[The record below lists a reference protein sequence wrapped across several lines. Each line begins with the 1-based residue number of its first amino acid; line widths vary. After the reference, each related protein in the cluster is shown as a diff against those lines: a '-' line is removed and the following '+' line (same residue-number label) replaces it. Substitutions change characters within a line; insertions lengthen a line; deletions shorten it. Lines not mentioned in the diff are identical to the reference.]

1 MNATLLFAAIPLLL
15 VAALR
20 LAVHRSL
27 APARVGNRLLPAQP
41 GWQRLRVSTQRGRS
55 LSVWLQADARPAPLL
70 LAVHGWGGNA
80 DSLLP
85 LAAPLRRAGY
95 AVALFDTRCHGDSDE
110 DDFASLPR
118 FAEDL
123 EAVLAALAGQP
134 GIDPRRIAVFGH
146 SVGAGAALL
155 AASRRPD
162 IAAVVSLAA
171 FAHPAEM
178 MRRWLTGKGLRSPW
192 LQAALL
198 NYVQRV
204 IGFRFDDIA
213 PIHTIARSQCP
224 VLLLHGEDDDTVPAD
239 DARRLLAAAARDNVR
254 LRLLAGS
261 HDEFAEIDRHLDEVL
276 GFLGEA
282 LVPGGNPA
290 PAAGSEL
297 GTCARDGGNSRPD

>member
-20 LAVHRSL
+20 LLVHRSL
-27 APARVGNRLLPAQP
+27 APERVPNRLLPAQP
-41 GWQRLRVSTQRGRS
+41 GWQRLHVPTQRGRS

-85 LAAPLRRAGY
+85 LAPPLRRAGY

-123 EAVLAALAGQP
+123 EAVLDALAGQP
-134 GIDPRRIAVFGH
+134 GIDRRRIAVFGH

-155 AASRRPD
+155 AASRRAD

-178 MRRWLTGKGLRSPW
+178 MRRWLGSKGVRAGW
-192 LQAALL
+192 LVAALL
-198 NYVQRV
+198 GYVQRV

-213 PIHTIARSQCP
+213 PIRSIARSHCP

-261 HDEFAEIDRHLDEVL
+261 HDEFAEIDRHLDDLL
-276 GFLGEA
+276 GFLAEA
-282 LVPGGNPA
+282 LDVGGNPG
-290 PAAGSEL
+290 AAGESEL
-297 GTCARDGGNSRPD
+297 KT